1 MLAGMRSMTGFGAA
15 EAHDETLQCRIELSS
30 VNRKQSEVLVQLPKA
45 LAGKLEPLIRSATLT
60 QINRGRVQ
68 VTVSFNYLDQESLPA
83 AFDQQRINNYFRSLA
98 HLEKLAARPLT
109 PPPAHLEALFSP
121 ELPPP
126 DPDHAWSLCQT
137 ALTNALDQLNRLRQA
152 EGQHLQ
158 AEIELQLEQLSAIRE
173 NCLTLAPKVKDNYH
187 RALINRLAQAE
198 LDLPLDDEK
207 ILREVAIFAERC
219 DVSEELTR
227 LQSHLI
233 KFRSLLASDEPVGRT
248 LDFLCQEIHREL
260 NTLGSKA
267 NDADLAQ
274 WVVAGK
280 TELEK
285 IREQIQ
291 NIE

>member
-1 MLAGMRSMTGFGAA
+1 MTGFGAA
-15 EAHDETLQCRIELSS
+15 EAHDETLQCRIEISS

-45 LAGKLEPLIRSATLT
+45 LVSKLEPPIRSTTLAHV
-60 QINRGRVQ
+60 NRGRVQ
-68 VTVSFNYLDQESLPA
+68 VAVSFNYLDHQTLPTS
-83 AFDQQRINNYFRSLA
+83 FDQQRINNYFRSLA
-98 HLEKLAARPLT
+98 HLEALAARPLT

-121 ELPPP
+121 EPPTP
-126 DPDHAWSLCQT
+126 DADHAWSLCEN
-137 ALTNALDQLNRLRQA
+137 ALTTALDQLNRIRQT

-158 AEIELQLEQLSAIRE
+158 AEIELQLEQLTTIRE
-173 NCLTLAPKVKDNYH
+173 NCLALAPKVKENYH
-187 RALINRLAQAE
+187 RALLSRLAQAK
-198 LDLPLDDEK
+198 LDLPPDDEK

-274 WVVAGK
+274 WAVAGK
-280 TELEK
+280 SELEK